1 MLDITHYHKIIVDGF
16 VNKSII
22 DFVGLILT
30 PRLGYWGWRVN
41 MNIKL
46 IINRK
51 ISSLYLQ
58 GVMRRK
64 GWSEDYLRAL
74 LIDFITDTQN
84 ISLYD
89 FMENQPCA

>member
-1 MLDITHYHKIIVDGF
+1 
-16 VNKSII
+16 
-22 DFVGLILT
+22 
-30 PRLGYWGWRVN
+30 

-46 IINRK
+46 IVNRK

-58 GVMRRK
+58 GIMRRK

-74 LIDFITDTQN
+74 LIDFITNTQN

-89 FMENQPCA
+89 FMENQSCV